1 MKIGIVCDGFNIG
14 GIQRLALDQAYSLSS
29 KGYSV
34 VLLVLNEKPTN
45 LQPTF
50 LYSEAHL
57 ISRSLVEMIF
67 IPGNKFQQFVRLF
80 LIFKKNDFS
89 KIISHSLRGSVLLYA
104 YRIIFRKKFFLT
116 TTLHQLPS
124 LSTPSQH
131 FKRVLYSQFTDEL
144 FCFSGAAQAEW
155 LNRFKFSQLL
165 KILGSHKK
173 PILCRNGV
181 FLPRLDEC
189 NLTNSFNSAI
199 NSDVR
204 RLVFI
209 GRLTEWKGF
218 EKFIEIAFLQELKH
232 LRILIV
238 TPTNPE
244 RLIKN
249 TDKSFLKRIKIE
261 VGKSIHQ
268 ISFEKGDI
276 HLYPANYGD
285 QKDFIEGVSIN
296 VLEMACLGIPSLIS
310 QNGNKTWPELSDTGV
325 VFEVNWD
332 KPIEVSS
339 VILTQVRPLDP
350 SKIEVVKKI
359 VNIDNNIDK
368 FKTLWN

>member
-14 GIQRLALDQAYSLSS
+14 GIQRLALDQAYSLNS
-29 KGYSV
+29 KGYKT

-50 LYSEAHL
+50 LYSEAHI
-57 ISRSLVEMIF
+57 ISRSLVEIIF

-80 LIFKKNDFS
+80 FIFKKTDFRN
-89 KIISHSLRGSVLLYA
+89 IISHSLRGSVLLYA
-104 YRIIFRKKFFLT
+104 YRIIFRKKFYLS

-124 LSTPSQH
+124 LSSPSQH
-131 FKRVLYSQFTDEL
+131 FKRVIYSQFTDEL
-144 FCFSGAAQAEW
+144 FCFSIAAQAEW
-155 LNRFKFSQLL
+155 INRMKFSKLL

-173 PILCRNGV
+173 PVHCRNGV

-189 NLTNSFNSAI
+189 KQPNSLNSAI
-199 NSDVR
+199 NSGVR

-218 EKFIEIAFLQELKH
+218 EKFIEIAFLQKLEH

-238 TPTNPE
+238 TPTNPGK
-244 RLIKN
+244 LIKI
-249 TDKSFLKRIKIE
+249 TDKSFLERIKIE

-268 ISFEKGDI
+268 IPFEKGDI

-285 QKDFIEGVSIN
+285 QKDYVEGVSIN
-296 VLEMACLGIPSLIS
+296 VLEMACLGIPSLIT
-310 QNGNKTWPELSDTGV
+310 QNGNKTWPELSDLGV
-325 VFEVNWD
+325 VFEVNWE

-339 VILTQVRPLDP
+339 VILTQVRTLDP
-350 SKIEVVKKI
+350 SKIAVVKKI

-368 FKTLWN
+368 LTKLWN